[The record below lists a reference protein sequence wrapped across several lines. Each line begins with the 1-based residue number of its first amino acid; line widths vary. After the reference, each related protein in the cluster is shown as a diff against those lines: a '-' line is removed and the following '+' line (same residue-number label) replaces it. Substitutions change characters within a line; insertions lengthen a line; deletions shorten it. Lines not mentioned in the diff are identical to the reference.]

1 MLYFNTMDN
10 ILTINF
16 ITPTEIMEA
25 IAQRFKA
32 LRLHH
37 NWTRVS
43 LAERSGV
50 NENTIKRFENS
61 GQITMANLLR
71 LAVAMDAQQEFLD
84 LFPVPRVQSI
94 AELEKQSHQ
103 RKRASTK
110 KSK

>member
-1 MLYFNTMDN
+1 MDN
-10 ILTINF
+10 LLTFIILS
-16 ITPTEIMEA
+16 PTEIMET

-84 LFPVPRVQSI
+84 LFPVPEVQSI

-103 RKRASTK
+103 RKRASSK
-110 KSK
+110 KLK